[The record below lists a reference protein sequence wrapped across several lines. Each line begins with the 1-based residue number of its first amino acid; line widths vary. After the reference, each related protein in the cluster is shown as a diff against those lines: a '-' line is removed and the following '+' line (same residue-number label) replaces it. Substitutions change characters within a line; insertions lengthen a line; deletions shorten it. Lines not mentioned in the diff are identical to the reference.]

1 MADENIYKSIAER
14 TGGEIYAGVVG
25 PVRTGKST
33 FIKRFME
40 LFVVPG
46 IENTY
51 VRSRVVDQLPQSGDG
66 RTITTTEP
74 KFVPEEAVKVKINN
88 TSFSMRLVDCVGYL
102 VPGVLGHREEGRN
115 RMVKTPW
122 DPEQMPFEQAAERG
136 TEKVITDHSTV
147 GILVTC
153 DGSFGEISRENYVKA
168 EEKTAAQL
176 KALGKPFV
184 IVLNSSMSDAPKTL
198 DFAGRL
204 QIKYGVPVIPADCS
218 NMDKEVPARIFGEL
232 LKQFPVSEVFISL
245 PDYMDA
251 LPPEH
256 TVKAD
261 ILEAVR
267 CFMDTIDTIS
277 SIEES
282 VSVLAS
288 SSYVSGVRV
297 VNSEMATGR
306 VYIDISLQS
315 GLYYQIMEEI
325 LGRPVHNDRE
335 LFLLLR
341 EYADAKTAYDD
352 MASALSQVRN
362 TGYGIV
368 HPKISQMEL
377 GKPEVFKQGSK
388 YGVRMVASAPCLH
401 MIRTDI
407 TTEISP
413 IVGTEQQSSDLVGYL
428 MEKFNT
434 EGEDRKNGG
443 EVKVLP
449 AGERE
454 EMKEDIWDT
463 NLFGKTLKELVSE
476 QMDGKLTAMPG
487 GLQEKVQRSL
497 QKISNEGKD
506 YFICIIL

>member
-1 MADENIYKSIAER
+1 MPR
-14 TGGEIYAGVVG
+14 LL
-25 PVRTGKST
+25 
-33 FIKRFME
+33 M
-40 LFVVPG
+40 
-46 IENTY
+46 
-51 VRSRVVDQLPQSGDG
+51 
-66 RTITTTEP
+66 TI
-74 KFVPEEAVKVKINN
+74 
-88 TSFSMRLVDCVGYL
+88 
-102 VPGVLGHREEGRN
+102 
-115 RMVKTPW
+115 W
-122 DPEQMPFEQAAERG
+122 
-136 TEKVITDHSTV
+136 
-147 GILVTC
+147 
-153 DGSFGEISRENYVKA
+153 
-168 EEKTAAQL
+168 
-176 KALGKPFV
+176 
-184 IVLNSSMSDAPKTL
+184 
-198 DFAGRL
+198 
-204 QIKYGVPVIPADCS
+204 
-218 NMDKEVPARIFGEL
+218 L
-232 LKQFPVSEVFISL
+232 LL
-245 PDYMDA
+245 
-251 LPPEH
+251 
-256 TVKAD
+256 
-261 ILEAVR
+261 
-267 CFMDTIDTIS
+267 
-277 SIEES
+277 
-282 VSVLAS
+282 
-288 SSYVSGVRV
+288 
-297 VNSEMATGR
+297 NSEMATGR

-388 YGVRMVASAPCLH
+388 FGVRMVASAPCLH